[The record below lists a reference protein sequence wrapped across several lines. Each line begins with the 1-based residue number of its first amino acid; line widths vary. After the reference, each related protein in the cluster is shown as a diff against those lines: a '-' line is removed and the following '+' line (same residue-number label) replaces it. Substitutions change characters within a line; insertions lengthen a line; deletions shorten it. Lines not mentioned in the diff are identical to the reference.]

1 MAKTTFA
8 SLKLKLNEEVKTLK
22 IEDKEI
28 EIKQYLPLKDK
39 YLLVK
44 VALEQAFEDGVC
56 NELLLTAY
64 LELYTIF
71 LYTNLTFT
79 DKQKEDEMKLYDLLS
94 CNGIIE
100 KVFELIPE
108 SETSFIYDAI
118 ENIKAHQM
126 CYMSSVAAGIKDF
139 TQSFPKEI
147 EKATGMIEELND
159 GDKLKNAKDFVLA
172 VNNGKSLN

>member
-79 DKQKEDEMKLYDLLS
+79 YSLVMVLLKKFLS
-94 CNGIIE
+94 
-100 KVFELIPE
+100 
-108 SETSFIYDAI
+108 
-118 ENIKAHQM
+118 
-126 CYMSSVAAGIKDF
+126 
-139 TQSFPKEI
+139 
-147 EKATGMIEELND
+147 
-159 GDKLKNAKDFVLA
+159 
-172 VNNGKSLN
+172 